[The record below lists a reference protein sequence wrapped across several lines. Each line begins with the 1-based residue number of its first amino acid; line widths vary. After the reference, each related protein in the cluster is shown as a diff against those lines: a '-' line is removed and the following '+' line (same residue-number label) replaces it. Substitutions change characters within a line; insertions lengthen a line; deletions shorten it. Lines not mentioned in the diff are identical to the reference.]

1 MRFDWDEDKNRS
13 NLTKHKVSFET
24 ATAVFDDPQL
34 VSLFDREVDG
44 EERWHSLGLL
54 DGMIIV
60 LVVHTYREAE
70 GDEVI
75 WIISARKAT
84 PTERRWYEKGRQ
96 E

>member
-1 MRFDWDEDKNRS
+1 MRFDWDEDKNRR

-24 ATAVFDDPQL
+24 ATAVFDDPHL

-44 EERWHSLGLL
+44 EERWQSLGLI
-54 DGMIIV
+54 DGMIIL
-60 LVVHTYREAE
+60 LVVHTYREAQE
-70 GDEVI
+70 DEVI

-84 PTERRWYEKGRQ
+84 PTKRRWYEKSRQ

>member
-1 MRFDWDEDKNRS
+1 MRFDWDEDKNRR
-13 NLTKHKVSFET
+13 NLTKHTVSFET
-24 ATAVFDDPQL
+24 ATAVFDDPHL

-44 EERWHSLGLL
+44 EERWQSLGLI

-60 LVVHTYREAE
+60 LVVHTYREAQ

-84 PTERRWYEKGRQ
+84 PTERRWYEKSRQ